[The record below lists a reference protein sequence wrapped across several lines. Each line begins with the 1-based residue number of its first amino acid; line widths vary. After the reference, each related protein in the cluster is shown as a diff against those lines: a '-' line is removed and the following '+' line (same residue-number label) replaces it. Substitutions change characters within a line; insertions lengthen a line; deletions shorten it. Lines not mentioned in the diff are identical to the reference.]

1 MNDDFS
7 DLEAELKRMRP
18 CAPSSELQARLAATL
33 DRPAAPT
40 AQPVRIDRSANSR
53 RAWKW
58 VLWPAAVAAAV
69 VLALVTMRQPDSV
82 KTTAGQ
88 TAHPIG
94 GNEAGPLAASTAAA
108 DLYEPVS
115 AENVLYDS
123 RDYGLVMLDDG
134 TAAHRVFQRYLDT
147 YTWRNPR
154 TNASLRW
161 TVPRDEVRVIPVR
174 AY

>member
-7 DLEAELKRMRP
+7 DLEAELERMRP

-33 DRPAAPT
+33 DQPATSSAS
-40 AQPVRIDRSANSR
+40 PVGTHRSAFSWR
-53 RAWKW
+53 TWKW
-58 VLWPAAVAAAV
+58 VLGSTAVAAAML
-69 VLALVTMRQPDSV
+69 LALVITRLPDPV
-82 KTTAGQ
+82 GPTAGQ
-88 TAHPIG
+88 TAHPANG
-94 GNEAGPLAASTAAA
+94 TVAGPFPVTPASP
-108 DLYEPVS
+108 DLYKPVS
-115 AENVLYDS
+115 VENVLYDS
-123 RDYGLVMLDDG
+123 HDEGLVTLDDG
-134 TAAHRVFQRYLDT
+134 AAARRVFQRYLDT

>member
-18 CAPSSELQARLAATL
+18 CAPSPELQSRLAATL

-40 AQPVRIDRSANSR
+40 AQPVSIDYSVIFR
-53 RAWKW
+53 RAWRW
-58 VLWPAAVAAAV
+58 MLWPAAVAAAV
-69 VLALVTMRQPDSV
+69 VLVLVVTRQPNPVLPRAD
-82 KTTAGQ
+82 Q
-88 TAHPIG
+88 TVHPIG
-94 GNEAGPLAASTAAA
+94 GNEAGPVAATTTDP
-108 DLYEPVS
+108 DLYKPVS

-123 RDYGLVMLDDG
+123 RDEGLVTLDDG

-161 TVPRDEVRVIPVR
+161 TVPRDEVRIVPVR

>member
-18 CAPSSELQARLAATL
+18 CAPSSELQSRLAATL
-33 DRPAAPT
+33 DRPAAPA
-40 AQPVRIDRSANSR
+40 AQPVSIDRSVIFR
-53 RAWKW
+53 RAWRW
-58 VLWPAAVAAAV
+58 VRWPAAVAAAV
-69 VLALVTMRQPDSV
+69 VLALVVTRRTDPVLPRAD
-82 KTTAGQ
+82 Q
-88 TAHPIG
+88 TAHPVG
-94 GNEAGPLAASTAAA
+94 GNEAGPFAAATAA

-123 RDYGLVMLDDG
+123 RDEGLITLDDG
-134 TAAHRVFQRYLDT
+134 TAAHRVFQCYLDT

-161 TVPRDEVRVIPVR
+161 TVPRDELRVIPVR

>member
-18 CAPSSELQARLAATL
+18 CAPSSELQSRLAATL

-40 AQPVRIDRSANSR
+40 AQPVRIDHSVIFR
-53 RAWKW
+53 RAWRW
-58 VLWPAAVAAAV
+58 VLWPAAAAAAV
-69 VLALVTMRQPDSV
+69 ALALVVMHRPDSV
-82 KTTAGQ
+82 RSSAGQ
-88 TAHPIG
+88 AAHPVSG
-94 GNEAGPLAASTAAA
+94 TAAEPLATTTAAA
-108 DLYEPVS
+108 DRYEPVS

-123 RDYGLVMLDDG
+123 RDEGLITLEDG
-134 TAAHRVFQRYLDT
+134 TAAHRVFQCYLDT

-154 TNASLRW
+154 THASLSW
-161 TVPRDEVRVIPVR
+161 TVPRDELRVIPVR

>member
-18 CAPSSELQARLAATL
+18 RAPSSELQTSLAATL
-33 DRPAAPT
+33 DRPNAPIATTANIHHSAISWPLWNWLLGAA
-40 AQPVRIDRSANSR
+40 AA
-53 RAWKW
+53 
-58 VLWPAAVAAAV
+58 AAVA
-69 VLALVTMRQPDSV
+69 LVYVNARRPGPVKPSTDPTTHPASGTIVGSTPGTSAPD
-82 KTTAGQ
+82 
-88 TAHPIG
+88 
-94 GNEAGPLAASTAAA
+94 
-108 DLYEPVS
+108 DLYKPVS
-115 AENVLYDS
+115 AENLLYDS
-123 RDYGLVMLDDG
+123 RDEGLITLDDG

>member
-7 DLEAELKRMRP
+7 DLEAELKRMHP
-18 CAPSSELQARLAATL
+18 CAPSSELQTRLAVAL

-40 AQPVRIDRSANSR
+40 APPASASRSAIPWPSG
-53 RAWKW
+53 KW
-58 VLWPAAVAAAV
+58 VLWPTAAAAAVA
-69 VLALVTMRQPDSV
+69 LALVTARWPDSI
-82 KTTAGQ
+82 KPSADQ
-88 TAHPIG
+88 TAHPVNGTVG
-94 GNEAGPLAASTAAA
+94 GLIPATTASA

-123 RDYGLVMLDDG
+123 RDEGLITLDDG
-134 TAAHRVFQRYLDT
+134 TTAHRVFQSYLDT
-147 YTWRNPR
+147 YTWRNPH

>member
-18 CAPSSELQARLAATL
+18 CAPSSELQARLAKAL
-33 DRPAAPT
+33 DRSAAPT
-40 AQPVRIDRSANSR
+40 ARPANTHRSTISWR
-53 RAWKW
+53 SWKW
-58 VLWPAAVAAAV
+58 VLWPTAAAAV
-69 VLALVTMRQPDSV
+69 VVLVLVTARRPDPI
-82 KTTAGQ
+82 KPDANPTT
-88 TAHPIG
+88 HPASGTVVGSI
-94 GNEAGPLAASTAAA
+94 PPTAAST
-108 DLYEPVS
+108 DLYQPVS

-123 RDYGLVMLDDG
+123 RDEGLVTLDDG
-134 TAAHRVFQRYLDT
+134 TAAHRVFQRYVDT

>member
-7 DLEAELKRMRP
+7 DLEAELNRMRP
-18 CAPSSELQARLAATL
+18 CAPSPELQSRLAATL
-33 DRPAAPT
+33 DRPTAPT
-40 AQPVRIDRSANSR
+40 AQPVRIDRSVIFR
-53 RAWKW
+53 GGWRW

-69 VLALVTMRQPDSV
+69 MLALVITRRTDPVLPSAD
-82 KTTAGQ
+82 Q
-88 TAHPIG
+88 TVHPTG
-94 GNEAGPLAASTAAA
+94 GNEAGPIAPATAA

-123 RDYGLVMLDDG
+123 RDEGLITLDDG
-134 TAAHRVFQRYLDT
+134 TAAHRVFQCYLDT

-154 TNASLRW
+154 THASLSW
-161 TVPRDEVRVIPVR
+161 TVPRDELRVIPVR

>member
-33 DRPAAPT
+33 DRPAAPA
-40 AQPVRIDRSANSR
+40 AQPVSIDRSVIFR
-53 RAWKW
+53 RAWRW
-58 VLWPAAVAAAV
+58 MLWPVAVAAGV
-69 VLALVTMRQPDSV
+69 VLALVVTRQSDPVLPSAD
-82 KTTAGQ
+82 Q
-88 TAHPIG
+88 IAHPIG
-94 GNEAGPLAASTAAA
+94 GNEAGPIAATTTDT
-108 DLYEPVS
+108 DLYKPVS

-123 RDYGLVMLDDG
+123 RDEGLVTLDDG
-134 TAAHRVFQRYLDT
+134 TAAHRVFQSYLDT

-154 TNASLRW
+154 TDASLSW
-161 TVPRDEVRVIPVR
+161 TVPRDEMRIVPVR

>member
-18 CAPSSELQARLAATL
+18 CAPSSELQSRLAATL
-33 DRPAAPT
+33 DRPGAPT
-40 AQPVRIDRSANSR
+40 AQPVRIDHSVIFR
-53 RAWKW
+53 RAWRW
-58 VLWPAAVAAAV
+58 MRWPAAVAAAV
-69 VLALVTMRQPDSV
+69 VLALVTTRQPNSV
-82 KTTAGQ
+82 KPIADQ
-88 TAHPIG
+88 TAHSVSGTATAPI
-94 GNEAGPLAASTAAA
+94 AATTTDP
-108 DLYEPVS
+108 DLYKPVS

-123 RDYGLVMLDDG
+123 RDEGLVTLDDG

-161 TVPRDEVRVIPVR
+161 TVPRDEVRIVPVR

>member
-18 CAPSSELQARLAATL
+18 CAPSPELQSHLAATL
-33 DRPAAPT
+33 DRPAAPA
-40 AQPVRIDRSANSR
+40 AQPVSIDRSVIFR
-53 RAWKW
+53 RAWRW
-58 VLWPAAVAAAV
+58 MLWPAAVAAV
-69 VLALVTMRQPDSV
+69 GVLALVVTRRTDPVLPSAD
-82 KTTAGQ
+82 Q

-94 GNEAGPLAASTAAA
+94 GNGAGPIAAATDA

-123 RDYGLVMLDDG
+123 RDEGLITLDDG
-134 TAAHRVFQRYLDT
+134 TAAHRVFQCYLDT

-161 TVPRDEVRVIPVR
+161 TVPRDELRVIPVR

>member
-18 CAPSSELQARLAATL
+18 CAPSSELRTRLAAAL
-33 DRPAAPT
+33 DRPVAPT
-40 AQPVRIDRSANSR
+40 APSVNPHRSAAPWRS
-53 RAWKW
+53 WPW
-58 VLWPAAVAAAV
+58 VLWPTAAVAALT
-69 VLALVTMRQPDSV
+69 LAFVTMRQTHSIAQIAD
-82 KTTAGQ
+82 Q
-88 TAHPIG
+88 TDHPVSG
-94 GNEAGPLAASTAAA
+94 TVAGPIIATTVAA
-108 DLYEPVS
+108 DLYQPVS

-123 RDYGLVMLDDG
+123 RDEGLVTLDDG
-134 TAAHRVFQRYLDT
+134 TAAHRVFQRYVDT

>member
-18 CAPSSELQARLAATL
+18 RAPSAELRNRLAAAL
-33 DRPAAPT
+33 DRPDAPPAPAAT
-40 AQPVRIDRSANSR
+40 ARRSAIPR
-53 RAWKW
+53 PAWQW
-58 VLWPAAVAAAV
+58 ALGFTAVAAAV
-69 VLALVTMRQPDSV
+69 VLALVTARQPALVDPV
-82 KTTAGQ
+82 ADQ
-88 TAHPIG
+88 TARSANGTVVAPIPP
-94 GNEAGPLAASTAAA
+94 ATSAA
-108 DLYEPVS
+108 DFYKPVS

-123 RDYGLVMLDDG
+123 RDEGLVTLDDG
-134 TAAHRVFQRYLDT
+134 TAARRVFQRYLDT

-174 AY
+174 VY

>member
-18 CAPSSELQARLAATL
+18 CAPSSELQSRLAATL
-33 DRPAAPT
+33 DRPGAPT
-40 AQPVRIDRSANSR
+40 AQPVRIDRSVIFR
-53 RAWKW
+53 RAWRW
-58 VLWPAAVAAAV
+58 MLWPAAIAAAV
-69 VLALVTMRQPDSV
+69 VLALVTTRQPNSV
-82 KTTAGQ
+82 KPIADE
-88 TAHPIG
+88 TAHSVSGTATTPI
-94 GNEAGPLAASTAAA
+94 AATTTDP
-108 DLYEPVS
+108 DLYKPVS

-123 RDYGLVMLDDG
+123 RDEGLITLDDG

-147 YTWRNPR
+147 YTWRNLR

-161 TVPRDEVRVIPVR
+161 TVPRDEVRIVPVR